1 MEKNR
6 EAQELY
12 LISVYSSEL
21 SKLLRDKGVQEYMN
35 GREDLREYLDP
46 LLSYSYIKGQTKEGY
61 RWLVPFQEEEDPPF
75 MVTLVEIKQ
84 GHVLDFFWP
93 TAESERFEKP
103 EMLVGKHYLDTLSKI
118 ITQEIEPLLRVGKVE
133 RVVFTTYSKDGRGVI
148 RKKVFL
154 AIIDKFLD
162 KTLYQLKNFEETHYI
177 EKIKQE

>member
-1 MEKNR
+1 MEKNK
-6 EAQELY
+6 ETQELY

-21 SKLLRDKGVQEYMN
+21 NKLLRDKGIQEYMS

-46 LLSYSYIKGQTKEGY
+46 LLSYPYIKGQTKEGY
-61 RWLVPFQEEEDPPF
+61 RWLVTSQEGDPPF

-93 TAESERFEKP
+93 TAESKRFEKP

-118 ITQEIEPLLRVGKVE
+118 ITQEIEPLLRGGKVE
-133 RVVFTTYSKDGRGVI
+133 RVIFTPYSKDGRGVI

-162 KTLYQLKNFEETHYI
+162 KTLYQLKNFEETYYI